1 MVIIDDILPN
11 VIKAIFLFAEKNM
24 EAKNLISVYQG
35 NMALKNSE
43 LEMSKSLKMLK
54 SHEIRNLG
62 SLCRILKDCGCELK
76 HFDGFYV
83 SYSIEQIGKEFDY
96 LRFGNDFILNIEV
109 KSELKVA
116 NKNDKILKQMRINYY
131 YLKFLLKPIKIYT
144 YVENDGFYEYDV
156 KSDSLLE
163 INAKVVAKSMMFQTI
178 DYSIDPCKE
187 FIPSNY
193 LISPFN
199 STDKFINDEYFLTS
213 AQQKVKN
220 EIVTDLNNTP
230 FMFFCIS
237 ANAGTGK
244 TLLLYDIAKE
254 FISASKKP
262 LIIHCGKLND
272 GHYSLKNDYKWNI
285 QSIRS
290 VSENSFDSLID
301 GCDCIFVDESQRIR
315 KNQLD
320 VIIKSAIENNIPVI
334 FSFDVKQYLKTGET
348 CNIEEYLKEEYPLF
362 PCVLKSL
369 TTKIRTNK
377 EMASFITNMFEIG
390 KSHDHL
396 DYKDITIEF
405 FSDMDDLKEYICFLQ
420 ENNWISITY
429 TASQYNPGDPYQELG
444 FVSSKTAHDVIGQE
458 FPKVMLVMDDNFKYN
473 ENGRLCVRKSYY
485 SAEGMLYQIVTR
497 VVDKLKIIVYN
508 NQELYVKLLEIKAM
522 GE

>member
-1 MVIIDDILPN
+1 
-11 VIKAIFLFAEKNM
+11 M
-24 EAKNLISVYQG
+24 ETKNLISVYQG
-35 NMALKNSE
+35 NDALENLGISVN
-43 LEMSKSLKMLK
+43 KSFKMLK

-62 SLCRILKDCGCELK
+62 SFCMLLKACGCKIK

-83 SYSIEQIGKEFDY
+83 SYSIGQIGKEFDY

-116 NKNDKILKQMRINYY
+116 NKKDKILKQMRINYY

-144 YVENDGFYEYDV
+144 YVENDGFYEYDI

-163 INAKVVAKSMMFQTI
+163 IDAIVVAKSMMSQTI
-178 DYSIDPCKE
+178 DYSFDPYKE

-193 LISPFN
+193 LVSPFN
-199 STDKFINDEYFLTS
+199 STDRFINNEYFLTS
-213 AQQKVKN
+213 AQQRIKD
-220 EIVTDLNNTP
+220 EIITELNDST

-254 FISASKKP
+254 FISVSKRP

-272 GHYSLKNDYKWNI
+272 GHCSLINNHSWNI

-290 VSENSFDSLID
+290 VSENSFGSLID

-315 KNQLD
+315 KKQLD
-320 VIIKSAIENNIPVI
+320 VIIKSANENRISVI
-334 FSFDVKQYLKTGET
+334 FSFDVKQYLRTGET
-348 CNIEEYLKEEYPLF
+348 CNIGDYLQENYPLI
-362 PCVLKSL
+362 PCAMKKL

-377 EMASFITNMFEIG
+377 EIASFITNMFEIG
-390 KSHDHL
+390 KSRDHL
-396 DYKDITIEF
+396 DYKDVSVEF
-405 FSDMDDLKEYICFLQ
+405 FSNMNDLKEYIYYLQ
-420 ENNWISITY
+420 DNNWVSITY
-429 TASQYNPGDPYQELG
+429 TTSQYNPDDPYQELC
-444 FVSSKTAHDVIGQE
+444 FVSDKKAHDVIGQE

-473 ENGRLCVRKSYY
+473 ENGRLSVRRSYY
-485 SAEGMLYQIVTR
+485 NAEGMLYQIVTR

-508 NQELYVKLLEIKAM
+508 NQDLYVKLLEIKSM
-522 GE
+522 G